1 MCCFKF
7 KTGLFY
13 FPKLLFRWSSLF
25 ILRKQESA
33 SQKHD
38 NQKLQDRVHM
48 NIQTNV
54 RMDIKQLTFDF
65 FKSAVKGTKL

>member
-1 MCCFKF
+1 MVQ
-7 KTGLFY
+7 
-13 FPKLLFRWSSLF
+13 SLF